1 MTTFKHLV
9 SISYDFYEDSYE
21 DNLKKLV
28 DGIEKA
34 KRGSIVLAP
43 ELCLTNFSFDDM
55 QIASEFGLNA
65 IEKILELSHDKLISF
80 SLTTKR
86 DEKYFNTA
94 IVCYDG
100 KIVYQRDKYKLFRFG
115 DEHKYFSEGSLD
127 DIKIVEINGVRFAI
141 LICFEIRFSTL
152 WEKIKGADVILIP
165 ALWGVLRKEQLEIIS
180 NSLAVI
186 NQAYVIVS
194 NSKNSDMAS
203 SSAIISPFGEQIRDD
218 SKDFLEMDFKKN
230 EIKKMRR
237 YMDVGIS

>member
-9 SISYDFYEDSYE
+9 SLSYDFYEDSYE
-21 DNLKKLV
+21 QNLSKLV
-28 DGIEKA
+28 SGIKKA
-34 KRGSIVLAP
+34 KEGSIILSP
-43 ELCLTNFSFDDM
+43 ELCLTNFSFDDI
-55 QIASEFGLNA
+55 QSATEFGLEA
-65 IEKILELSHDKLISF
+65 IEEILKLSVNKLISF

-86 DEKYFNTA
+86 DENYYNTA
-94 IVCYDG
+94 VICYNG
-100 KIVYQRDKYKLFRFG
+100 KIVYQRDKYKLFKFG
-115 DEHKYFSEGSLD
+115 DEHKHFSEGSLED
-127 DIKIVEINGVRFAI
+127 VKIIEIEGVRFAI
-141 LICFEIRFSTL
+141 LICFEIRFTKL
-152 WEKIKGADVILIP
+152 WEKIKGADVILVP
-165 ALWGVLRKEQLEIIS
+165 ALWGVLRKKQLEIIS

-218 SKDFLEMDFKKN
+218 SKDFLQMDFKKS

>member
-9 SISYDFYEDSYE
+9 SLSYDFYEDSYE
-21 DNLKKLV
+21 QNLSKLV
-28 DGIEKA
+28 SGIKKA
-34 KRGSIVLAP
+34 KEGSIILSP
-43 ELCLTNFSFDDM
+43 ELCLTNFSFDDI
-55 QIASEFGLNA
+55 QSATEFGSRA
-65 IEKILELSHDKLISF
+65 IEEILKLSVNKLISF

-86 DEKYFNTA
+86 DKNYYNTA
-94 IVCYDG
+94 VICYNG
-100 KIVYQRDKYKLFRFG
+100 KIVYQRDKYKLFKFG
-115 DEHKYFSEGSLD
+115 DEHKHFGEGSLED
-127 DIKIVEINGVRFAI
+127 VKIVEIDGVRFAI
-141 LICFEIRFSTL
+141 LICFEIRFTKL
-152 WEKIKGADVILIP
+152 WEKIRGADVILVP
-165 ALWGVLRKEQLEIIS
+165 ALWGSLRKEQLEIIS

-218 SKDFLEMDFKKN
+218 SKDFLQMDFKKS